1 MVHAVAAVLFCSFP
15 SLFRS
20 FSFLTPSLP
29 PPHLFPL
36 FRFLSFFLSFFLSIV
51 TKTSVMLGLGETEDD
66 VHHLLRALRENDVDV
81 VTFGQYL
88 KPSKH
93 HLKVQSYVTPEKF
106 DEWRVVAEEMGFLY
120 VASGPLV
127 RSSYRA
133 GELFLKNAIKKRN
146 NDATAAAL

>member
-20 FSFLTPSLP
+20 FSFLTPSP
-29 PPHLFPL
+29 PPLPAL
-36 FRFLSFFLSFFLSIV
+36 PLSFFLSFFLSIV